1 MHMLTAITRALT
13 TAKANNNPLILQN
26 DISAGYVGV
35 PKLRFV
41 EIAPHIMQAISEA
54 EEEVL
59 LIGYKLEGGSDG
71 DIDLINA
78 FVKLNQKAK
87 NKNKTIRVRML
98 VNHVGGFAGLLIN
111 ENASKLRQMQFSN
124 LDFQYAEH
132 SHFGLGSYHQKQ
144 VNIDGHTVIL
154 MSGDFYK
161 ANNYKNNFHG
171 WIELASTFYGT
182 EIAAHVRNGFMAAWN
197 SKQTRAINDK
207 KQPLPIFE
215 TQKNHAMPND
225 DKVPLIYLHKK
236 ANGHMFKRE
245 YLSPHAIAVTT
256 AIENAKQSINIMMPN
271 INEPAILH
279 ALADAYARGLKINI
293 VIGKYHNDL
302 AESLPYMGGTNQQ
315 ALQTLLTLIEKKGIE
330 DFSRLNLRYST
341 NDKGEIEK
349 HHGQQTL
356 HAKLII
362 IDDLSIVGSSVLDK
376 QSTLHSQEG
385 DICIQSDNVAAMY
398 LNTIFY
404 PIFNLGKNA
413 FLHSDYQ
420 MVKTPGQKMAK
431 KIDKLLSETIET
443 LLTKR
448 IYHTC
453 SAQDIDLIQSILGEP
468 NQPHTLFHLQ
478 KIIHDCKQKANCI
491 SQQDLYRI
499 KQEFEGI
506 IKNKIIENKEVQTH
520 VVSAGFFHRIAT
532 HLLNTLKHIFSTSWY
547 LKNINTTDLCLTISN
562 SALSKLSLFNV
573 KNNVNKNNADPI
585 YNPMGCRP

>member
-1 MHMLTAITRALT
+1 MLRAITRALT

-26 DISAGYVGV
+26 DISAGYVGEL
-35 PKLRFV
+35 KLRFV
-41 EIAPHIMQAISEA
+41 EIGPHIMQAISEA

-87 NKNKTIRVRML
+87 DKNKTIRVRML

-111 ENASKLRQMQFSN
+111 ENSSKLRQMQFSN

-182 EIAAHVRNGFMAAWN
+182 EIATHVRNGFMAAWN
-197 SKQTRAINDK
+197 SKQTRVINDK

-215 TQKNHAMPND
+215 SERKHATPND
-225 DKVPLIYLHKK
+225 DPVPLIYLHKK

-256 AIENAKQSINIMMPN
+256 AIENAKHSINIMMPN

-279 ALADAYARGLKINI
+279 ALANAYARGLKINI

-315 ALQTLLTLIEKKGIE
+315 ALQTLLTLLEKKGIR
-330 DFSRLNLRYST
+330 DFSKLNLRYST

-362 IDDLSIVGSSVLDK
+362 IDDVSIVGSSVLDK

-385 DICIQSDNVAAMY
+385 DICIQSDNVAKKY
-398 LNTIFY
+398 LHQIFY

-420 MVKTPGQKMAK
+420 MVKTPWQKSANK
-431 KIDKLLSETIET
+431 LDKLLMETIKT

-448 IYHTC
+448 IYHSC
-453 SAQDIDLIQSILGEP
+453 SETDSNLIQAILGEP

-478 KIIHDCKQKANCI
+478 KIISDCKAKANCI
-491 SQQDLYRI
+491 STQDLYDI
-499 KQEFEGI
+499 KQEFEFI
-506 IKNKIIENKEVQTH
+506 IKDKIVQNKEIQTQAAN
-520 VVSAGFFHRIAT
+520 VGFFHRIAT
-532 HLLNTLKHIFSTSWY
+532 HLLNVLKHIFSTSWY
-547 LKNINTTDLCLTISN
+547 LKKINTPDLCLNIGNAT
-562 SALSKLSLFNV
+562 LSKLSLFNV
-573 KNNVNKNNADPI
+573 KNNSNKPDADAVYKPI
-585 YNPMGCRP
+585 GYRS